1 MKNPVRRRAFYTL
14 VRCIAALALCTAF
27 SLAVLL
33 PAGRAR
39 VAVIGGVPAVVE
51 LPGKLA
57 QGAELPLAVLCGP
70 GETFAPLAA
79 ALARRGVVCVRLD
92 EDVTADEAAA
102 AAAYMQ
108 AAYGTG
114 RMALAAYG
122 KAGAMACGY
131 PGQMGGAAALL
142 LWEPEGA
149 DGAALR
155 EAALPVLLVY
165 EDDAPASAARAEL
178 TAAVLSLPD
187 GRVMNGEDVD
197 GIADALV
204 QYLT

>member
-14 VRCIAALALCTAF
+14 MRCIAALALCTAF

-39 VAVIGGVPAVVE
+39 VVTVGGVAAVMQ

-57 QGAELPLAVLCGP
+57 RGSELPLAVLCGP
-70 GETFAPLAA
+70 GEKFAPLAA
-79 ALARRGVVCVRLD
+79 ALARRGVACVRLD
-92 EDVTADEAAA
+92 EDVTADETAAVTA
-102 AAAYMQ
+102 HMQ
-108 AAYGTG
+108 TAYGTG
-114 RMALAAYG
+114 RVVLAAYG

-131 PGQMGGAAALL
+131 PGPVGGMAALL
-142 LWEPEGA
+142 LREPEGA

-155 EAALPVLLVY
+155 EAGLPVLLVY
-165 EDDAPASAARAEL
+165 EDVPQTAPARAEL

-187 GRVMNGEDVD
+187 GQVMQGDDVD
-197 GIADALV
+197 AIAETLCR
-204 QYLT
+204 YLM

>member
-1 MKNPVRRRAFYTL
+1 MKNSVRRRAFYTL
-14 VRCIAALALCTAF
+14 MRCIAALALCTAF

-33 PAGRAR
+33 PAGRAQ
-39 VAVIGGVPAVVE
+39 VVTVGGVPAVVE

-79 ALARRGVVCVRLD
+79 ALARRGVACVRLD

-102 AAAYMQ
+102 VTAHMQ

-114 RMALAAYG
+114 RVVLAAYG
-122 KAGAMACGY
+122 TAGAMACGY
-131 PGQMGGAAALL
+131 PGQMGGVTALL

-155 EAALPVLLVY
+155 EAGLPVLLVY
-165 EDDAPASAARAEL
+165 EDAPQTAPARAAL
-178 TAAVLSLPD
+178 TAAVLSLPNGWVMPGDD
-187 GRVMNGEDVD
+187 GET
-197 GIADALV
+197 IADTLCR
-204 QYLT
+204 YLM